1 MFCLHF
7 ILSFLL
13 CWIPF
18 LPFNYIFVFVLSFLL
33 QAHSTCVACWIAIS
47 ICEFPFLYLL
57 SSSFVLQFNNNMDG
71 IAVDFV
77 VVVLA
82 VVVDVVVVVVA
93 VVVNESLLLLLLMLL
108 IN

>member
-1 MFCLHF
+1 MLVPV
-7 ILSFLL
+7 SFL
-13 CWIPF
+13 F
-18 LPFNYIFVFVLSFLL
+18 GGGREGRRNSAK
-33 QAHSTCVACWIAIS
+33 Q
-47 ICEFPFLYLL
+47 
-57 SSSFVLQFNNNMDG
+57 QFNNKMDG

-82 VVVDVVVVVVA
+82 VVVDVGVVVVVA